1 MTILKLRVQNE
12 KEVASLVVFLT
23 TFKHSITKF
32 KSHYHSSL
40 ESVAGLAHRVNPG
53 VVELPSSQQVYLA
66 HMICIGNG
74 VV

>member
-1 MTILKLRVQNE
+1 M
-12 KEVASLVVFLT
+12 ASLVVFLT

-53 VVELPSSQQVYLA
+53 VVELPSPQQVYLA
-66 HMICIGNG
+66 CAYDLHWKRCG
-74 VV
+74 VETTELEMM